1 MKSRTKNQKP
11 ESLLNL
17 GDLVAVKATIR
28 VERCRDLDKDLNETG
43 PLKRVLE
50 RTELDHP
57 RSMFVIGGTH
67 RRLGTVHTSQNYGGF
82 DGPVEQDPGYLAN
95 IQTVFVY
102 QMREGFTRKIVE
114 VLPSDVLLEN
124 QDDA

>member
-1 MKSRTKNQKP
+1 MKRHAKNPKP

-17 GDLVAVKATIR
+17 GDLVAVKATVR
-28 VERCRDLDKDLNETG
+28 VERCRQLDKDLNETG
-43 PLKRVLE
+43 PLKRFIE
-50 RTELDHP
+50 RTEFDHP

-67 RRLGTVHTSQNYGGF
+67 RRLGTVHVSKTYGGF
-82 DGPVEQDPGYLAN
+82 DGPVEQGPGYLTN

-114 VLPSDVLLEN
+114 VLPSDVLPEN
-124 QDDA
+124 QDA